1 MTTTAGPGGRASRGG
16 SGSGSGGAAGTA
28 GSGVRGASPVRR
40 LLPWVATERGR
51 LALAVL
57 LGAAA
62 IGCGVGLLATSA
74 WLISSAALRPQILE
88 LEVAIV
94 AVRAFGIGRGVFRYA
109 ERLVSHDAA
118 FRSLS
123 RLRLAVYGRLAVVA
137 PAGVPAYRR
146 GDLLER
152 LVRDVDATQD
162 LPLRVIVP
170 YASGALVALVS
181 VLLAFAI
188 LPVAGVVLAVSLLL
202 AATVVPAITSRSAAD
217 AERATAPERGGLNG
231 DVLTL
236 LDGVADLTVSGASQ
250 AWLDRL
256 AADDARIG
264 ELAGR
269 SARAA
274 GVASGLGVLLSG
286 GAVVAMLLVA
296 IPAVRSGP
304 LVGVNLAVLVLLP
317 LATYEAVVAMPTAAL
332 VLGRVRGSAQRVVE
346 VLDAA
351 DPVPDPASPVA
362 APEGVVG
369 VRLERVRAGWPGG
382 GDVLAELDLE
392 VEPGSRVGVV
402 GPSGVGKSTLLAVL
416 AGFLPYEGSVR
427 LGGVELR
434 EMSGHD
440 VRRVVGWCPQL
451 PHVFDTSV
459 VENVRLARPDASDA
473 EVRAVLDAVGLGP
486 WLDAAPLGIHTQVGD
501 HGALVSAGQRQRL
514 GVARVLLGGHPVV
527 LLDEPTE
534 HLDEVT
540 ADAVATELLRALEGR
555 TVLWVAHRPHGLA
568 ALDAT
573 LHLPRLLG

>member
-1 MTTTAGPGGRASRGG
+1 MTILR
-16 SGSGSGGAAGTA
+16 GAALG
-28 GSGVRGASPVRR
+28 GPSPVRR
-40 LLPWVATERGR
+40 LLPWVGTESRR

-57 LGAAA
+57 LGSLA

-74 WLISSAALRPQILE
+74 WLISSAALKPQILE

-94 AVRAFGIGRGVFRYA
+94 AVRAFGIGRGVFRYG

-118 FRSLS
+118 FRALS
-123 RLRLAVYGRLAVVA
+123 RLRLAVYDRLAVVA

-162 LPLRVIVP
+162 LPLRVLVP
-170 YASGALVALVS
+170 YASGAVVALAS
-181 VLLAFAI
+181 VVLAFAI
-188 LPVAGVVLAVSLLL
+188 LPAAGVVLAVSLLL
-202 AATVVPAITSRSAAD
+202 AATVVPWITSRSAAD
-217 AERATAPERGGLNG
+217 AERATAPARGELTG

-236 LDGVADLTVSGASQ
+236 LDGVADLTMSGATK

-256 AADDARIG
+256 AADDLLIGRLAAR
-264 ELAGR
+264 R
-269 SARAA
+269 ARAA
-274 GVASGLGVLLSG
+274 GVAAGLGVLLSG

-296 IPAVRSGP
+296 IPAVRSGE

-332 VLGRVRGSAQRVVE
+332 ALGRVRGSAQRVVE
-346 VLDAA
+346 VLDAV
-351 DPVPDPASPVA
+351 DPVPDPALPVD
-362 APEGVVG
+362 PPVGVVG
-369 VRLERVRAGWPGG
+369 VRISGLRAGWPGG
-382 GDVLAELDLE
+382 QPVIDGLDLD
-392 VEPGSRVGVV
+392 VAAASRVGVV
-402 GPSGVGKSTLLAVL
+402 GSSGVGKSTLLAVL

-427 LGGVELR
+427 LGDVELR
-434 EMSGHD
+434 DMRGHD
-440 VRRVVGWCPQL
+440 VRRIVGWCPQL

-459 VENVRLARPDASDA
+459 VENVRLAKPDATDD
-473 EVRAVLDAVGLGP
+473 EVRAALDAVGLGP
-486 WLDAAPLGIHTQVGD
+486 WLDAAPLGIDTQVGD

-534 HLDEVT
+534 HLDEAT
-540 ADAVATELLRALEGR
+540 ADIVAAELLRALRGR

-568 ALDAT
+568 ELDAT
-573 LHLPRLLG
+573 ATLT